1 MTKRSVQRQISGAG
15 REPISDLI
23 VIELLADTCVDSTVR
38 YATGLGYEV
47 TMVRDCD
54 GRHSRRL
61 DLFCQNLSNPSTA
74 LKTSL
79 GV

>member
-1 MTKRSVQRQISGAG
+1 MTKRSVQRRISGAG
-15 REPISDLI
+15 REPKSDLI

-38 YATGLGYEV
+38 YVTALGYEV

-54 GRHSRRL
+54 GRRSRRL
-61 DLFCQNLSNPSTA
+61 DLFCQDLSNPCTA